1 MCIFY
6 YYSQPLALRQQVL
19 HAFTRSLA
27 TIWIVNVPI
36 AFVGLLLGSCG
47 NHLLLFIAHLSH
59 NTVLLVRQYTLK
71 QQVVRNPKIE
81 KDKPAGAKTDDDA
94 DTENAS
100 NSEKKEAN

>member
-1 MCIFY
+1 MCIF

-27 TIWIVNVPI
+27 TIWIVNVPL
-36 AFVGLLLGSCG
+36 AFVGLLLGSCR